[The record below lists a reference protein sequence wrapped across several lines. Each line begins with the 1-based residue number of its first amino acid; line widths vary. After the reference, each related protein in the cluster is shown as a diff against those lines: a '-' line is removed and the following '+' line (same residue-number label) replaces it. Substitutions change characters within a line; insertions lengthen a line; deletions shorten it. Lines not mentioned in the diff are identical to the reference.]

1 MLTEEQVHTAVARG
15 IAFLNR
21 TREPYGLWFMSMM
34 HRLFGVPEYAD
45 ALRRYD
51 EVIATQQKEE
61 AAVLRVLRRLNNT
74 NNPTADWDYVKIL
87 TDQLLACA
95 LYCDRLGLPPEFAA
109 TLDKGVKAGGYAAT
123 HVLLAWI
130 WLHDNGCRLT
140 VRDGFV
146 EDMFRAVAAILEDR
160 PTIVNDLKL
169 EAAAFLCM
177 ARQGKRVTSFL
188 PTCRVDPENRRRLG
202 QSSTLRT
209 RPIPT
214 NHLGTRRRSPVALA
228 ARGISRCAEARRRE
242 QKKLPHGGPL
252 APHPKSQ
259 SNRSNESGPAL
270 WESLCVS

>member
-1 MLTEEQVHTAVARG
+1 VSASYILKSKGDELMLTEEQVHTAVARG

-34 HRLFGVPEYAD
+34 HRLFGVREFAD
-45 ALRRYD
+45 ALKRYD
-51 EVIATQQKEE
+51 EVVATRPNEE
-61 AAVLRVLRRLNNT
+61 AAVLRVLRRLNDA
-74 NNPTADWDYVKIL
+74 NNPLQPDDWDHVKIV

-95 LYCDRLGLPPEFAA
+95 LYCDRLGFPPEFAA

-160 PTIVNDLKL
+160 PTTLNDLKL

-177 ARQGKRVTSFL
+177 ARQGKRV
-188 PTCRVDPENRRRLG
+188 DPRLFRHVLSIQRADG
-202 QSSTLRT
+202 GWGKLDTPNPDNPDESSWHSTTLALLLLLHVEFPAAQKRSGVEQQAQS
-209 RPIPT
+209 
-214 NHLGTRRRSPVALA
+214 
-228 ARGISRCAEARRRE
+228 
-242 QKKLPHGGPL
+242 
-252 APHPKSQ
+252 
-259 SNRSNESGPAL
+259 
-270 WESLCVS
+270 

>member
-1 MLTEEQVHTAVARG
+1 MLTEEQVHTAVTRG

-34 HRLFGVPEYAD
+34 HRLFGVPEFAD

-51 EVIATQQKEE
+51 EVIATRPKEE
-61 AAVLRVLRRLNNT
+61 AAVLRVLRRLNDA
-74 NNPTADWDYVKIL
+74 NNPIQPEDWDHVKIL

-130 WLHDNGCRLT
+130 WLHDNGCRLA

-177 ARQGKRVTSFL
+177 ARQGKRVDPDVSSDMSCRSRE
-188 PTCRVDPENRRRLG
+188 PTAAG
-202 QSSTLRT
+202 ASSTLRT
-209 RPIPT
+209 RPIPM
-214 NHLGTRRRSPVALA
+214 NHLGTRRRSPCC
-228 ARGISRCAEARRRE
+228 SCCTWNF
-242 QKKLPHGGPL
+242 PL
-252 APHPKSQ
+252 
-259 SNRSNESGPAL
+259 R
-270 WESLCVS
+270 